1 VNAKDSLL
9 ELQRLRKRL
18 AGTEIIGTLKS
29 ISADVTALKG
39 IAPDSVLDSLGDFC
53 DRLDSKLQRLRQK
66 PPT

>member
-1 VNAKDSLL
+1 VNEKDSLH

-18 AGTEIIGTLKS
+18 AGTETIGTLKN

-39 IAPDSVLDSLGDFC
+39 IAPDCVLDSVGDFC